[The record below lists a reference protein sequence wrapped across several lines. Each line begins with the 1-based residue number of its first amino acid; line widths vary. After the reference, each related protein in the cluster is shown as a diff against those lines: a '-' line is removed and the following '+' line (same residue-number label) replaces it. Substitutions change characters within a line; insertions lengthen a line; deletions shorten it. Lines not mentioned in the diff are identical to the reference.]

1 MVKRIVINSF
11 IMLSFL
17 ASTKGQE
24 DSLLV
29 RQNDSL
35 LNAYKN
41 GMLYRLFQMDRE
53 EKFMIKA
60 GNELAV
66 SSPVLMENT
75 QGALFVGLDLK
86 LRPSLS
92 VENLLFYSPSR
103 SRSVSVSLSSSIKYY
118 YDIRKRI
125 FEGRSANNFS
135 ADYIKF
141 SIQQSFVRDL
151 DLFDWNPDPP
161 HNKYTD
167 WRYEPA
173 LMIGYGIQRRLWPYT
188 FMDFSV
194 SSRYNFAKVEFE
206 LVILSLKFG
215 FGLSKIT
222 KHE

>member
-1 MVKRIVINSF
+1 M
-11 IMLSFL
+11 MLFFL
-17 ASTKGQE
+17 ASIKGQE

-35 LNAYKN
+35 LTAYKN
-41 GMLYRLFQMDRE
+41 GKLYRLFQMDRE
-53 EKFMIKA
+53 ETFMIKA
-60 GNELAV
+60 GSELAV
-66 SSPVLMENT
+66 SSPILMENT
-75 QGALFVGLDLK
+75 QGALFVGFDIK
-86 LRPSLS
+86 PEPSLS

-103 SRSVSVSLSSSIKYY
+103 SRSESFSLSSSIKYY

-141 SIQQSFVRDL
+141 SIQQSIVRDV
-151 DLFDWNPDPP
+151 DLLNWNPDP
-161 HNKYTD
+161 HNNYTG

-194 SSRYNFAKVEFE
+194 SSRYNIAKVEFE
-206 LVILSLKFG
+206 LVFLSLKFG
-215 FGLSKIT
+215 FGLSKIK